1 MVLGCL
7 RHQPCGSA
15 GRRPAGS
22 GGAGRAARA
31 RRERRGRAGCRAIK
45 RAAGARG
52 ARGQF
57 ALLLRVAPVVRV
69 PGAPWQPRVYTWCTC
84 LATARTAPGV
94 AGQAAARDLFSS
106 MPLQILQC
114 DEVCAQQDA
123 DAQQPARRLLAN
135 RVRNSSAHTR
145 CRVCGVRAHRMP
157 RCTRTG
163 TSCIDMRRMTSITAT
178 PAAVAVAPHAAASGW
193 CSTLSR

>member
-1 MVLGCL
+1 MRDSALCL
-7 RHQPCGSA
+7 TQAQAWRGACTRRCWSCAATTRGGPSPGSPS
-15 GRRPAGS
+15 RSP
-22 GGAGRAARA
+22 
-31 RRERRGRAGCRAIK
+31 

-52 ARGQF
+52 TRGQF